1 MFEENESLALEK
13 DENAVEQPAEEVVED
28 LEEETTIDEAKTDES
43 EEPKEEEKLYTEE
56 QFNEKVNQKVD
67 ELLAKKIARKANQ
80 IEREYRKKYS
90 KLESVLNAGLG
101 TNNVEDATNELTE
114 FYTQRGITI
123 PSEPS
128 YTEKDTEVLANAEAE
143 DIISLGYE
151 EIKAETDR
159 LAKISP
165 EKMSNRDKLI
175 FSKLANERKIIEEEK
190 ELASIGV
197 NKDMLNDEE
206 FQNFRDNLNPKLSLK
221 EQYEIFQ
228 KTKPRKEIKKM
239 GSMKQGA
246 RAKVKDYYSPEEIDR
261 LTDEELDNPSVWE
274 AVRKSMTGQA

>member
-13 DENAVEQPAEEVVED
+13 DENTVEQPAEEVVED
-28 LEEETTIDEAKTDES
+28 LEEETEEVETEES
-43 EEPKEEEKLYTEE
+43 EESKEEEKLYTEE

-67 ELLAKKIARKANQ
+67 ELLAKKIARKTNQ

-101 TNNVEDATNELTE
+101 TDSVEDATKELTE
-114 FYTQRGITI
+114 FYTQKGITI
-123 PSEPS
+123 PTEPS
-128 YTEKDTEVLANAEAE
+128 YTDKDTEVLANAEAE

-159 LAKISP
+159 LAKIGS
-165 EKMSNRDKLI
+165 ENMSNRDKLI
-175 FSKLANERKIIEEEK
+175 FSKLADERQKIEEEK

-197 NKDMLNDEE
+197 GKDMLNDEE
-206 FQNFRDNLNPKLSLK
+206 FKAFRGNLNPKLSLK

-228 KTKPRKEIKKM
+228 KTKPKKEIKKM

-246 RAKVKDYYSPEEIDR
+246 RAKVKDYYTPDEIDR
-261 LTDEELDNPSVWE
+261 LTDEDLDNPEVWE